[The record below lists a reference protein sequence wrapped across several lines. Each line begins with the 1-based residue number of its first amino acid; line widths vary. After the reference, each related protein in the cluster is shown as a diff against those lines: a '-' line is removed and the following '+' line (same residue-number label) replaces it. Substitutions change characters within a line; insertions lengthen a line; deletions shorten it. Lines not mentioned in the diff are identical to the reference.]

1 MTVSLLT
8 QEKIVEKVLTFVK
21 NEANVTALI
30 ALGSVAR
37 NDIQTYSDVN
47 LALIRDQNSTEAL
60 ICNNVKEIFQTD
72 TVYSVTTSPPT
83 KLTLYLGN
91 ELLKLDLFIIKTF
104 EEIKD
109 YFWNSCI
116 PEPQNAILYDK
127 EGNLR
132 TILEQTE
139 APSPVN
145 VALEIERQIQMFL
158 YAFEAFSNAHHASDG
173 YRSYFEY
180 NLALHRLVRIVY
192 LLRGGREFLFLPR
205 KFIIDYVTDAEQII
219 FRQLN
224 GKIYLREVNKTKR
237 QLLDFFYDILT
248 EVKSK
253 FPIPIDLEVI
263 KNFCE
268 AIYKRDYFWNLRDLA
283 RFAPDLIQQQRLYR
297 SSALSQYVDEDHFK
311 EWMKENQIRTIID
324 LQTVDEIVQRGY
336 PKEFMRSIKYFNIS
350 LVPIVKKGDNSTDEE
365 SLGEVYKWI
374 LINRGKKIKE
384 IFDVLA
390 REDNYPIVMHC
401 YAGKDRTGIV
411 VALIHLILGIP
422 RDLIIQD
429 YITSG
434 INSKQEFIETLLS
447 YVDSVG
453 GVREYLKNQNI
464 SLKIQDSVIKNL
476 MWST

>member
-1 MTVSLLT
+1 MTIGLLT
-8 QEKIVEKVLTFVK
+8 QEKIVEKVLAFAK
-21 NEANVTALI
+21 NEVNVTALI

-37 NDIQTYSDVN
+37 NDIQAYSDVD

-72 TVYSVTTSPPT
+72 TVFSVITSPPT

-127 EGNLR
+127 MGNLR
-132 TILEQTE
+132 TLIEQAE

-145 VALEIERQIQMFL
+145 VPSEIERQIQMFL

-180 NLALHRLVRIVY
+180 NLALHRLVRIIY
-192 LLRGGREFLFLPR
+192 LLRGGRDFLFLPR
-205 KFIIDYVTDAEQII
+205 KFVIDYVTDSERTI

-224 GKIYLREVNKTKR
+224 GKIYLREVNKSKR
-237 QLLDFFYDILT
+237 LLLDFFYKILT
-248 EVKSK
+248 EVKAKYLIS
-253 FPIPIDLEVI
+253 IDLKTI

-311 EWMKENQIRTIID
+311 EWMKKNQIQTIID
-324 LQTVDEIVQRGY
+324 LQTVDEIAQRGY
-336 PKEFMRSIKYFNIS
+336 PKEFMKNIRYFNIP
-350 LVPIVKKGDNSTDEE
+350 LVPIVKNEDNSADEE
-365 SLGEVYKWI
+365 SLEEVYKWI

-384 IFDVLA
+384 VFDVLA
-390 REDNYPIVMHC
+390 REDNYPIVIHC

-411 VALIHLILGIP
+411 IALIHLLLGIP
-422 RDLIIQD
+422 RDLIIRD

-434 INSKQEFIETLLS
+434 INSKREFIETVFN
-447 YVDSVG
+447 YIDSVG
-453 GVREYLKNQNI
+453 GVREYLKNQNVTQ
-464 SLKIQDSVIKNL
+464 KIQDCVLRNL
-476 MWST
+476 IQIS